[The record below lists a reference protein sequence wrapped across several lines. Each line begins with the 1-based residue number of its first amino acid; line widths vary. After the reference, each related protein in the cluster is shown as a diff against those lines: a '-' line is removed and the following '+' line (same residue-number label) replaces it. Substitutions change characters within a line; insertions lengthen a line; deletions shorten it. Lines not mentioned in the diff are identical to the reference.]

1 LYGMPSTKIDGMD
14 VLTVRDSAREAIDK
28 IRKNNGPILIEAMT
42 YRFRGHS
49 MADPSVYRE
58 NEEVQQWQKEKDPIE
73 LFKQYCIS
81 NDLLNESDFKSVD
94 NEVKEIIQECLN
106 FADNSPL
113 PDMSVAMDKIYN
125 TN

>member
-1 LYGMPSTKIDGMD
+1 
-14 VLTVRDSAREAIDK
+14 
-28 IRKNNGPILIEAMT
+28 
-42 YRFRGHS
+42 